1 MLWKPPKFT
10 SLVAPEQTKG
20 YSYGRRGASVADS
33 VPTAN
38 RHGLLGL
45 LFAPSVLFLIILFVS
60 PPGAWRETC
69 VPPLPIG
76 KVGGSC
82 LIGDV
87 ECWNT

>member
-45 LFAPSVLFLIILFVS
+45 LLAPNVLSYNTVCVVPTRGLEGNLCS
-60 PPGAWRETC
+60 ALAHREGR
-69 VPPLPIG
+69 V
-76 KVGGSC
+76 
-82 LIGDV
+82 
-87 ECWNT
+87 